1 MMNRQN
7 SIREFERAQKSIPGG
22 VNSPV
27 RAYKSVGMPPVVIDH
42 AKGAR
47 IFDIDGNEYID
58 FVSSWGPLILGHARD
73 EIVEA
78 IKKAAEKGT
87 SFGAPT
93 KIETQ
98 MAERIVEMIP
108 SVESVR
114 MVNSGTEATMSALRL
129 ARAFTGRDLVLK
141 FEGNYHGHADSFLIN
156 AGSGA
161 MTFGVPNSP
170 GVTAATAKNTLVAP
184 YNDLQAVEELFAQTG
199 DQIAAVIVEPVAG
212 NMGLVLPQKGFLEGL
227 RQVTQKY
234 GALLIF
240 DEVIT
245 GFRLSPGGA
254 QKLFGITPDL
264 TTLGKIIGGGL
275 PVGAYGGRKDIME
288 KLAPAGPVYQAGTL
302 SGNPLA
308 MAAGLTA
315 LNILNDHPEIYD
327 QLEKK
332 AIRLAEGFRKN
343 ITETQTQ
350 AVVNQIGS
358 MLTLFFTKEKQ
369 VTSFHEAAA
378 SDTEKFA
385 AYFRIA
391 LESGIYMA
399 PSQFECS
406 FVSDAHTE
414 ADIDQTIRANR
425 AALEKMQSGT

>member
-1 MMNRQN
+1 MNQTKSIQEFNKARQY
-7 SIREFERAQKSIPGG
+7 IPGG

-27 RAYKSVGMPPVVIDH
+27 RAFKSVGLPPVVIER
-42 AKGAR
+42 AKGAH
-47 IFDIDGNEYID
+47 IWDIDGNEYID
-58 FVSSWGPLILGHARD
+58 FVSSWGPLILGHAR
-73 EIVEA
+73 EEVVEA
-78 IKKAAEKGT
+78 IKKTAEKGT

-93 KIETQ
+93 AIETQ
-98 MAERIVEMIP
+98 MAERIIAMMP

-129 ARAFTGRDLVLK
+129 ARAYTGRDLVLK

-170 GVTAATAKNTLVAP
+170 GVTAATAKDTLVAP
-184 YNDLQAVEELFAQTG
+184 YNDLQAVEDLFKKTG
-199 DQIAAVIVEPVAG
+199 EKIAAIIVEPVAG

-227 RQVTQKY
+227 REITEKY

-245 GFRLSPGGA
+245 GFRLAPGGA
-254 QKLFGITPDL
+254 QELFGIMPDL
-264 TTLGKIIGGGL
+264 TTMGKIIGGGL
-275 PVGAYGGRKDIME
+275 PVGAYGGRKAIME
-288 KLAPAGPVYQAGTL
+288 KLAPEGPVYQAGTL

-315 LNILNDHPEIYD
+315 LDILHTNPQIYE
-327 QLEKK
+327 QLEEK
-332 AIRLAEGFRKN
+332 AKTLAEGFRKN
-343 ITETQTQ
+343 IAETKTK

-358 MLTLFFTKEKQ
+358 MFTLFFNEGRS
-369 VTSFHEAAA
+369 VTSFKEAAA

-385 AYFRIA
+385 AYFRLS
-391 LESGIYMA
+391 LENGIYLA
-399 PSQFECS
+399 PSQFETG
-406 FVSDAHTE
+406 FVSDAHTDE
-414 ADIDQTIRANR
+414 EIRFVVKANR
-425 AALEKMQSGT
+425 QALLKMKENA